1 VTRHNIIRSA
11 IEDLPILDVIDAHEL
26 ADTII
31 DKVISALLRDP
42 NNTRSRREWAFVL
55 ADTRARIVE
64 QIHRRIYGHTLMD
77 DVLNALVIEG
87 VS

>member
-1 VTRHNIIRSA
+1 MIRRNIIRSA

-26 ADTII
+26 ADAIV
-31 DKVISALLRDP
+31 DKVISDLVRDP
-42 NNTRSRREWAFVL
+42 NNTRSHREWSVAL

-64 QIHRRIYGHTLMD
+64 QIHRRIYGHALID
-77 DVLNALVIEG
+77 DVLNTLVMEG